1 MAPPFPKPYK
11 LAALIAVLAALA
23 GFTGE
28 ARASTIKLGLSEQGL
43 GVFDD
48 VRFQK
53 LGIKE
58 MRGFA
63 PWNVALSPGDRAYL
77 DSWLN
82 AVRARGIEPL
92 VTFTAATGSRCPDRP
107 CKLPTVGA
115 YTHAFKAFRK
125 AWPWVTTVSPWN
137 EANHRSQPTFRHP
150 DQAAR
155 FYNAVRAN
163 CHGCRIVAAD
173 VIDDPNMVR
182 WLNEFKRYAKSPR
195 IWGLHNYRDVNP
207 RRHQRYGGT
216 ERALKAVGRGQVW
229 LTETGGIVKFVLPG
243 GKTLFRPS
251 EARANVAMRRVLS
264 LARRYRSRIRRVYV
278 YHWRQPSGPS
288 RFDAGM
294 LRADG
299 KPRKSYYTF
308 LRALQTPWFSA

>member
-1 MAPPFPKPYK
+1 MAHIRPKPFTM
-11 LAALIAVLAALA
+11 LAALLAALA
-23 GFTGE
+23 AVAAFAGQAHA
-28 ARASTIKLGLSEQGL
+28 ARIQLGLSEQGL

-53 LGIKE
+53 LGITH

-63 PWNVALSPGDRAYL
+63 PWNVALSARDRDYL
-77 DSWLN
+77 DAWLT

-92 VTFTAATGSRCPDRP
+92 VTFTAASGSRCPARP
-107 CKLPTVGA
+107 CKLPSTAA
-115 YTHAFKAFRK
+115 YTRAFKAFRK
-125 AWPWVTTVSPWN
+125 RWPWVRSISPWN
-137 EANHRSQPTFRHP
+137 EANQRSQPTFRHP
-150 DQAAR
+150 KAAAR
-155 FYNAVRAN
+155 FYNVVRAR

-182 WLNEFKRYAKSPR
+182 WLGVFRRYAKRPR

-216 ERALKAVGRGQVW
+216 ERLLRTVRGQVW

-243 GKTLFRPS
+243 GQTLFRSS
-251 EARANVAMRRVLS
+251 ERRANLAMRRMLS

-278 YHWRQPSGPS
+278 YHWRQPSGPG
-288 RFDAGM
+288 RFDAGL
-294 LRADG
+294 LRANG
-299 KPRKSYYTF
+299 KPRPSYYTF
-308 LRALQTPWFSA
+308 LRALRSPFFRS